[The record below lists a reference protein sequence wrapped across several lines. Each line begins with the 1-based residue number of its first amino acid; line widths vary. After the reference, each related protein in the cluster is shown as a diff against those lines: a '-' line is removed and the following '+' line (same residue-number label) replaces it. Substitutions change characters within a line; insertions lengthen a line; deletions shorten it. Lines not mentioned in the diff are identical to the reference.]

1 MNTAKKLNC
10 SGNLFF
16 WDERLG
22 SADAST
28 LGIPVGS
35 ALPQFIAVRSH
46 RTGRTVNFKL
56 DRVERLTVA
65 DLAIGVYNSPEGL
78 GLHVYND

>member
-1 MNTAKKLNC
+1 MKNTTINC

-35 ALPQFIAVRSH
+35 VLPETIAVTSH
-46 RTGRTVNFKL
+46 RTGHTVSFDL
-56 DRVERLTVA
+56 IGVETLNVA
-65 DLAIGVYNSPEGL
+65 DLAIAVYDSREGFR
-78 GLHVYND
+78 LHVYND

>member
-1 MNTAKKLNC
+1 MKNTTINC

-28 LGIPVGS
+28 LSIPVGS
-35 ALPQFIAVRSH
+35 VLPETIAVKSH
-46 RTGRTVNFKL
+46 RTGRTVSFDLTDVETL
-56 DRVERLTVA
+56 DGGE
-65 DLAIGVYNSPEGL
+65 LAIAVYDSREGFR
-78 GLHVYND
+78 LHVYND